1 MGLSTSS
8 QNARKIFLALVFA
21 VLPMAAQTGL
31 GVVSGTVQDSSKS
44 VIPNA
49 KVTLTNTATGVGRD
63 TLTNAAGIYYFG
75 AVQIGPYTLAVEA
88 AGFKKWE
95 GTLSVQAGQTAIIDT
110 SLEVGSLQAAVEV
123 TAVAPVIATQ
133 GGQVSDVK
141 DALRIHDLPVNGR
154 QISHLFD
161 LTPGVVGGS
170 SPRTNGL
177 KVGST
182 EMNLDGISY
191 VDRFG
196 GGMARVQPGLDT
208 IQEFRTETAGLAAQY
223 GRPAPIELVTRSGTN
238 QIHGAGFEVFRDN
251 AAGLRARAR
260 DDFGPAAK
268 LIRNEY
274 GGWMCGPVFIP
285 HIYDGRNKT
294 FWFFIL
300 DGTKQRQNT

>member
-8 QNARKIFLALVFA
+8 KNARRFFLALAFV

-88 AGFKKWE
+88 TGFKKWE

-110 SLEVGSLQAAVEV
+110 ALEVGSLQAAVEV

-141 DALRIHDLPVNGR
+141 DALRIHDLPLNGR
-154 QISHLFD
+154 EISQLFD

-170 SPRTNGL
+170 SPRTNGM

-208 IQEFRTETAGLAAQY
+208 IQEFRIETAGSAAQY
-223 GRPAPIELVTRSGTN
+223 GRPATIELVTRSGTN
-238 QIHGAGFEVFRDN
+238 EIHGAGFETLRNN
-251 AAGLRARAR
+251 AGGLRARAR
-260 DDFGPAAK
+260 QDGNTAAK
-268 LIRNEY
+268 LIRNE
-274 GGWMCGPVFIP
+274 I
-285 HIYDGRNKT
+285 
-294 FWFFIL
+294 
-300 DGTKQRQNT
+300 